1 MAPSDLEAALA
12 ELSRRKREQLT
23 LLDEVSDLT
32 RQLAEAIDRKDQ
44 VSVQMVLAM
53 RDGPIRAMRE
63 IEDGIEVFLPALDE
77 AEARRCDALLRGAPA
92 ETAGEEPL
100 AALVARF
107 RSRLE
112 SVAELDERLSRR
124 MGGNKS
130 FYHYYKKPQQK

>member
-1 MAPSDLEAALA
+1 MAAPELAAALA
-12 ELSRRKREQLT
+12 ELSRRKREQLA

-32 RQLAEAIDRKDQ
+32 RQLADAVDRKDQ

-53 RDGPIRAMRE
+53 RDGPIRAMRSL
-63 IEDGIEVFLPALDE
+63 EDGIEEFLPALGEED
-77 AEARRCDALLRGAPA
+77 ARRCYALLRGAAA

-112 SVAELDERLSRR
+112 SVVELDEKLSIR

>member
-1 MAPSDLEAALA
+1 MAAPELAAALA
-12 ELSRRKREQLT
+12 ELSKRKREQLA

-32 RQLAEAIDRKDQ
+32 RQLAEAIDRRDQ

-63 IEDGIEVFLPALDE
+63 IEDGIEAYLPALG
-77 AEARRCDALLRGAPA
+77 AEDARRCYALLRGAVA
-92 ETAGEEPL
+92 ETACEEPF
-100 AALVARF
+100 AALIARF
-107 RSRLE
+107 RSRLG
-112 SVAELDERLSRR
+112 SVAELDEKLSLR